1 MDKFV
6 KNIITFSLRHKLF
19 IFFMTGVF
27 AVAGIYCFIKTPIV
41 AFPDFTNTQIRIITR
56 WPGRSAQEIERFVTI
71 PIETSMNSVQR
82 KTNIR
87 SQSMFGLSV
96 VTLVFEDDVDDGYAR
111 QQITAL
117 MPGVAL
123 PEGAEAELT
132 PPTGPTDEIFR
143 YTLHSKKQ
151 TPSELRTIQDWV
163 IDRNLRTVPG
173 VADIVAFGGPIKTYE
188 VSVNPNLLMQY
199 DLTALDVY
207 DAISKSNVNVGGD
220 VIEKSSQAFVVRGI
234 GLLNSIDDI
243 KSIVIK
249 DMHGTPVLVKNVAEV
264 YVSNNPR
271 LGIVARGKEPDVVEG
286 IVLMRKGIDPGPVL
300 KALENK
306 VKELDE
312 KVLPPGVEI
321 QTVYDRQDLIDFC
334 LHTVFHNVLEGIF
347 LVTLIVFLF
356 MRDWRATLIVSLII
370 PLSLL
375 FAFIMLYLK
384 GMFANLIS
392 IGAIDFGILIDGA
405 VVMVEGVF
413 VALGYYAAEIGMEKF
428 NKVAKLGLIRR
439 TGVDMGKAIFFS
451 KLIIIIALIP
461 IFSFEKVEG
470 KLFSPLAYTLGFA
483 LLGALLFTLTFV
495 PALSSRL
502 LHKNVM
508 EKHNPIVAGMIKW
521 YAKIFNWVMKN
532 KRFSLGITCVIVLLA
547 FASAKFL
554 GSEFIPHLDEGTLWV
569 EGDAPMSISLS
580 EARTLADSMR
590 AELLAFPEVHEVV
603 SQVGRPDD
611 GSDPKGFFSIENL
624 VDLYPKE
631 QWKLKQTKDEL
642 IERMQ
647 KKLEQKHIGT
657 IWAFSQP
664 IIDNV
669 NEAVAGI
676 NVNQA
681 VKIFGDNLDS
691 ILSISKKVDQLL
703 KTVPGME
710 DVGIV
715 KNLGQPE
722 LQIQLDMQKMALYGI
737 TAAEANAVIELAIG
751 GKAASQLYE
760 GEKKFDIRVRY
771 QYPFRKSEM
780 EIGDLMIPSSTGAK
794 IPLKEVADIQLRSGP
809 AFIYRDNNKRFSAV
823 QFAVRGRDLGSTV
836 GEATKMLN
844 DKIKLP
850 KGYTIEFSGEY
861 ESEIRA
867 MTRLSIVVPI
877 SLAIIFIILLVLF
890 QKIRDVSLV
899 LLNVPFAL
907 VGGIIALLIT
917 GTNFNISAGIGFIA
931 LFGICIQNGVIIIS
945 VIKQNLARRMQL
957 EEAIK
962 VGAISRVRPIVM
974 TALMAIF
981 GLLPAAISTGIG
993 SETQKPLSIVI
1004 VGGLISAT
1012 LLTLIIF
1019 PVIVYRAYRGKY
1031 GKAR

>member
-1 MDKFV
+1 M
-6 KNIITFSLRHKLF
+6 
-19 IFFMTGVF
+19 
-27 AVAGIYCFIKTPIV
+27 
-41 AFPDFTNTQIRIITR
+41 
-56 WPGRSAQEIERFVTI
+56 
-71 PIETSMNSVQR
+71 
-82 KTNIR
+82 
-87 SQSMFGLSV
+87 
-96 VTLVFEDDVDDGYAR
+96 
-111 QQITAL
+111 
-117 MPGVAL
+117 
-123 PEGAEAELT
+123 
-132 PPTGPTDEIFR
+132 
-143 YTLHSKKQ
+143 
-151 TPSELRTIQDWV
+151 QDWV

-173 VADIVAFGGPIKTYE
+173 VADVVAFGGPVKTYE
-188 VSVNPNLLMQY
+188 VGVNPNLLTQY
-199 DLTALDVY
+199 NLTALDVY

-234 GLLNSIDDI
+234 GLLSSIDNI
-243 KSIVIK
+243 KSIIIK
-249 DMHGTPVLVKNVAEV
+249 DENGIPVLVKNVAQV
-264 YVSNNPR
+264 YESNNPR
-271 LGIVARGKEPDVVEG
+271 LGIVARGNEPDVVEG

-300 KALENK
+300 KALEEK

-312 KVLPPGVEI
+312 KILPSDVDI
-321 QTVYDRQDLIDFC
+321 RTVYDRQNLINFC
-334 LHTVFHNVLEGIF
+334 LHTVFYNVLEGIF

-375 FAFIMLYLK
+375 FAFIMLYMK

-413 VALGYYAAEIGMEKF
+413 VALGYYAAEIGMERF

-451 KLIIIIALIP
+451 KLIIITALIP

-502 LHKNVM
+502 LHKDVK
-508 EKHNPIVAGMIKW
+508 EKHNWLVAGMIK
-521 YAKIFNWVMKN
+521 YYEKIFDWVMRN
-532 KRFSLGITCVIVLLA
+532 KKLSFGIAVTVVVIT
-547 FASAKFL
+547 FASAKLL
-554 GSEFIPHLDEGTLWV
+554 GTEFIPHLDEGALWA
-569 EGDAPMSISLS
+569 EGDAPMSISLPQ
-580 EARTLADSMR
+580 AKTLADSMR
-590 AELLAFPEVHEVV
+590 YDLLKFPEVHEVV
-603 SQVGRPDD
+603 SQIGRPDD
-611 GSDPKGFFSIENL
+611 GTDPKGFFAIECL

-631 QWKLKQTKDEL
+631 QWKSHITKDEL
-642 IERMQ
+642 IKQMDE
-647 KKLEQKHIGT
+647 KLGSKYIGT
-657 IWAFSQP
+657 IWSFSQP

-669 NEAVAGI
+669 NEAIAGI
-676 NVNQA
+676 DVNQA
-681 VKIFGDNLDS
+681 VKVFGENLDT
-691 ILSISKKVDQLL
+691 ISKISRQVYQEL
-703 KTVPGME
+703 KSVSGME

-737 TAAEANAVIELAIG
+737 TTAEANAVIELALG

-771 QYPFRKSEM
+771 QYPFRKSET
-780 EIGDLMIPSSTGAK
+780 EIGDLMIPTSTGTK
-794 IPLKEVADIQLRSGP
+794 IPLKEIADIQLKSGP

-836 GEATKMLN
+836 AEAQKKLN
-844 DKIKLP
+844 DEVKLP
-850 KGYTIEFSGEY
+850 KGYTIKFSGEY

-877 SLAIIFIILLVLF
+877 SLVIIFIILLVLF
-890 QKIRDVSLV
+890 RKIRDVMLV

-907 VGGIIALLIT
+907 AGGIIALLIT

-945 VIKQNLARRMQL
+945 VIKQNLAKRMHL
-957 EEAIK
+957 DEAIK
-962 VGAISRVRPIVM
+962 TGAISRVRPVVM

-993 SETQKPLSIVI
+993 SETQKPLAIVI

-1019 PVIVYRAYRGKY
+1019 PVVVHRVYRVKHNSV
-1031 GKAR
+1031 